1 MSLPFDTDDTL
12 RRYYVSTESCKKALG
27 LESGIVGND
36 QLTAFSAYQNDFT
49 TFGAHRAR
57 LNLKDW
63 PPGYR
68 ASPVESSKLP
78 WLRVDLRK
86 DLVITGIATQG
97 YGNASVAE
105 WVTSYRLM
113 FAKGAEFRNFV
124 DVNGDVLVSPQQLSL
139 SSFPVNA
146 TFLNIF

>member
-1 MSLPFDTDDTL
+1 M
-12 RRYYVSTESCKKALG
+12 
-27 LESGIVGND
+27 
-36 QLTAFSAYQNDFT
+36 
-49 TFGAHRAR
+49 
-57 LNLKDW
+57 
-63 PPGYR
+63 
-68 ASPVESSKLP
+68 ESSKLP
-78 WLRVDLRK
+78 WVRVDLRK

-139 SSFPVNA
+139 TILPYSPPVLHFSSR
-146 TFLNIF
+146 